1 MIKKVWTRVQMP
13 YKIFLQDRK
22 LIIWLI
28 TSILA
33 GFFSKFLNVILGK
46 NVEQFPGSGTFYIF
60 AITMLLPTISE
71 CVIYLIDESQ
81 TILKER
87 REREQVENQILP
99 YIGETSALYEAIVI
113 LFISVILIF
122 VMTLFYIGQYQNLMW
137 LQYIFA
143 AISIYLAFYF
153 FCVNRIVQSP
163 ESYSEDE
170 NKELQNMKRQ
180 SKETTSVTTHGKEVE
195 L

>member
-1 MIKKVWTRVQMP
+1 MIKKFWTHVQMP
-13 YKIFLQDRK
+13 YKIFLQDKK
-22 LIIWLI
+22 LIIWLF

-33 GFFSKFLNVILGK
+33 GCYLKFLNFILGK
-46 NVEQFPGSGTFYIF
+46 NIEQFPGSGTFYIF
-60 AITMLLPTISE
+60 AITILLPTISE
-71 CVIYLIDESQ
+71 CVIYLIDEIH

-87 REREQVENQILP
+87 SERKQVENQMLP

-113 LFISVILIF
+113 LLISFFLIF
-122 VMTLFYIGQYQNLMW
+122 VMTLFYIGQYQNLKW

-143 AISIYLAFYF
+143 AISSYLAFYF

-170 NKELQNMKRQ
+170 NKELQNMKIQ

>member
-1 MIKKVWTRVQMP
+1 MIKTVWTRVLMP
-13 YKIFLQDRK
+13 YKIFLQDK
-22 LIIWLI
+22 KIIIWLI

-33 GFFSKFLNVILGK
+33 GFFSKFLNAILGK
-46 NVEQFPGSGTFYIF
+46 NVEQSPDSGTLYIF
-60 AITMLLPTISE
+60 AITTLLPTISE
-71 CVIYLIDESQ
+71 CVIYLVDEIH

-99 YIGETSALYEAIVI
+99 YIEETSALYEAVVI
-113 LFISVILIF
+113 LLISFVLIF
-122 VMTLFYIGQYQNLMW
+122 VMTLLYIGEHQNLMW

-153 FCVNRIVQSP
+153 FCVNRIVHSP
-163 ESYSEDE
+163 ESYTEDE
-170 NKELQNMKRQ
+170 NKELQNMQRQ
-180 SKETTSVTTHGKEVE
+180 SKETTSVTTRGKEVD